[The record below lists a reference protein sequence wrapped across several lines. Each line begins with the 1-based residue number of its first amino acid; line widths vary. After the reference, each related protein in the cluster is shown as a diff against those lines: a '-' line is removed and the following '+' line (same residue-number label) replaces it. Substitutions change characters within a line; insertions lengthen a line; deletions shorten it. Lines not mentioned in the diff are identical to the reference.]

1 MNKLDLLVKTY
12 SKLHNYKGIPYWVL
26 TPYRRLVRSIANC
39 QLPKYLSNG
48 NRGTAK
54 KQTDIIVSFTSFPAR
69 IDNVWLV
76 VECMLRQVYQ
86 PKKIIL
92 WLSKEQFSS
101 KDDLPKSLLERENSI
116 FEIRFVDEDIRS
128 HKKYYYVSKE
138 YPDSLILLIDDDL
151 YYPTDMIEDMCTAYV
166 DHPMHVIC
174 RYGFKIKYDNNA
186 NIQSYKQ
193 WKSINREYQCSDFF
207 FGSGGGVLFT
217 PSYLY
222 QDLTNQE
229 LFLHLAPIADDIWLN
244 AMVRLAK
251 LNCFKIKFGQTL
263 LPIKS
268 EGSKL
273 TLCSVNVGQN
283 KNDEQIEKVSAYYMT
298 KCGINPFALK

>member
-26 TPYRRLVRSIANC
+26 APYRRLVRSIANC

-151 YYPTDMIEDMCTAYV
+151 YYPTDMLEKMVKEYKKYPNSFIS
-166 DHPMHVIC
+166 
-174 RYGFKIKYDNNA
+174 RYGFFRMYDIKGNLLP
-186 NIQSYKQ
+186 YKE
-193 WKSINREYQCSDFF
+193 WKEISGKSNDRHLF
-207 FGSGGGVLFT
+207 FGSGGGTLFKPNT
-217 PSYLY
+217 LY
-222 QDLTNQE
+222 EDLTNKD
-229 LFLHLAPIADDIWLN
+229 LFLRLTPIADDIWLN
-244 AMVRLAK
+244 AMVELAGLSIK
-251 LNCFKIKFGQTL
+251 KIKFGL
-263 LPIKS
+263 ILPIKGG
-268 EGSKL
+268 EENI
-273 TLCSVNVGQN
+273 TLCSENVSNGY
-283 KNDEQIEKVSAYYMT
+283 NDIQINNVIDYY
-298 KCGINPFALK
+298 KQELGRELFKE